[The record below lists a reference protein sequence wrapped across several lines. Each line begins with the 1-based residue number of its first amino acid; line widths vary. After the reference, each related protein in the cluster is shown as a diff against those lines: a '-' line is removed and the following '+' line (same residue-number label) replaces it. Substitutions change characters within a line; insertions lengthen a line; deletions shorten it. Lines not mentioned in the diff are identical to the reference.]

1 MARPSTPPRPSRR
14 WLLWLLFLCAGSAAL
29 FAVAALVLETRGRP
43 PRLLGPYLERRASG
57 HNPIIVAIGERL
69 DGLFTWLDRGS
80 SPVGMPVIPWVAA
93 PAAPPPAKGATTVL
107 VGSADELAAAI
118 RQAQPGDVITLLP
131 GSYRFVGPS
140 IPVNRP
146 GREGAPITVRAEVPG
161 TARLEFNIV
170 EGFHVTAPWWVFENL
185 HIQGVCTNHSD
196 CEHAF
201 HVVGKGS
208 HFVARNNTLLN
219 FNAHFKINGE
229 GAQPDNGLIVGNVLR
244 NTAVRATT
252 NPVTPIDLVGAS
264 NWTVR
269 GNLIADFVKGQG
281 DGISYG
287 AFAKGAGSNNHFVAN
302 TVVCEHLLR
311 DTWGQRVG
319 LSLGGG
325 GTAPGACRDGRCVVE
340 QEGSLIESNL
350 VAACSDAGIYLNRAA
365 QSRLRHNTLLDT
377 GGVLLRFAETSAD
390 LDGNLVDGAVQ
401 VADGAILR
409 KGDNRVSSMT
419 RLYLGSHPVRALFHD
434 ALAFDLGWAGE
445 PPRRAEPAAQ
455 VADLC
460 GGVRQTAPT
469 YGAFEDIRGCLKH

>member
-1 MARPSTPPRPSRR
+1 MASPPKPPRSSRR
-14 WLLWLLFLCAGSAAL
+14 WPLWLLFFCAAFAAL

-57 HNPIIVAIGERL
+57 HNPLIVAIGERL

-80 SPVGMPVIPWVAA
+80 PPAGTPVIPWAAA
-93 PAAPPPAKGATTVL
+93 PAAPPPVGGATTVL
-107 VGSADELAAAI
+107 VGSAAELTDAI

-131 GSYRFVGPS
+131 GIYRFAGPS
-140 IPVNRP
+140 IPVSRP
-146 GREGAPITVRAEVPG
+146 GREGAPITVRAELPG
-161 TARLEFNIV
+161 TARLEFDIL
-170 EGFHVTAPWWVFENL
+170 EGFHVTAPWWIFENL

-208 HFVARNNTLLN
+208 HFVARNNTVLN

-244 NTAVRATT
+244 NTAVRATP

-269 GNLIADFVKGQG
+269 GNLIADFIKGQG

-287 AFAKGAGSNNHFVAN
+287 AFAKGAGGNNRFVAN

-311 DTWGQRVG
+311 DAWGQRVG

-325 GTAPGACRDGRCVVE
+325 GTALGACRDGRCVVE

-377 GGVLLRFAETSAD
+377 GGILLRFVETSAD

-409 KGDNRVSSMT
+409 NGDNRVSSMT
-419 RLYLGSHPVRALFHD
+419 RLYLGSHPVRALFRD
-434 ALAFDLGWAGE
+434 ASAFDLGWAGE
-445 PPRRAEPAAQ
+445 PPQRAEPAAQ

-460 GGVRQTAPT
+460 GGVCQTAQT
-469 YGAFEDIRGCLKH
+469 YGAFEDFRACVKH

>member
-1 MARPSTPPRPSRR
+1 M
-14 WLLWLLFLCAGSAAL
+14 
-29 FAVAALVLETRGRP
+29 AALVLETRGRP

-57 HNPIIVAIGERL
+57 HNPLVVAIGERL
-69 DGLFTWLDRGS
+69 DALFTWLDRGA
-80 SPVGMPVIPWVAA
+80 PPAGTPVIPWVAA
-93 PAAPPPAKGATTVL
+93 PPAPQPARGTTTVL
-107 VGSADELAAAI
+107 VGASAELTDAI

-131 GSYRFVGPS
+131 GTYRFSGPS
-140 IPVNRP
+140 IPVNRS
-146 GREGAPITVRAEVPG
+146 GREGAPITVRAEAPG
-161 TARLEFNIV
+161 TARLEFDIV

-185 HIQGVCTNHSD
+185 HIQGVCANHSD

-244 NTAVRATT
+244 NTTVRATP

-269 GNLIADFVKGQG
+269 GNLIADFIKGQG
-281 DGISYG
+281 DGVSYG
-287 AFAKGAGSNNHFVAN
+287 AFAKGAGGNNRFVAN

-311 DTWGQRVG
+311 STLGQRVG

-325 GTAPGACRDGRCVVE
+325 GTSLEACRDGRCVVE

-350 VAACSDAGIYLNRAA
+350 VADCSDAGIYLNRAA
-365 QSRLRHNTLLDT
+365 QSQLRHNTLIDT
-377 GGVLLRFAETSAD
+377 GGILLRFVETSAD

-409 KGDNRVSSMT
+409 KGDNRMTSMT
-419 RLYLGSHPVRALFHD
+419 RLYLGSHPVRALFRD
-434 ALAFDLGWAGE
+434 ASAFDLGWAGE
-445 PPRRAEPAAQ
+445 PPQRAEPAAQ

-460 GGVRQTAPT
+460 GGVRQAAQT
-469 YGAFEDIRGCLKH
+469 YGAFEDFRGCVKR

>member
-1 MARPSTPPRPSRR
+1 MASKPKPARPSRR
-14 WLLWLLFLCAGSAAL
+14 WPLWLLFFCAAFAAL

-57 HNPIIVAIGERL
+57 HNPLIVSIGERL
-69 DGLFTWLDRGS
+69 DALLTWLDRGA
-80 SPVGMPVIPWVAA
+80 SPVGTPVIPWGA
-93 PAAPPPAKGATTVL
+93 PLTALPPAGGSTTVL
-107 VGSADELAAAI
+107 VGSAVELTDAI
-118 RQAQPGDVITLLP
+118 RRAQPGDVITLLP
-131 GSYRFVGPS
+131 GTYRFAGPS

-146 GREGAPITVRAEVPG
+146 GRESSPITVRAETPG
-161 TARLEFNIV
+161 AARLEFNIL

-185 HIQGVCTNHSD
+185 HIQGVCTDHSD

-208 HFVARNNTLLN
+208 HFVARNNTILN

-229 GAQPDNGLIVGNVLR
+229 GAQPDNGLIIGNVLR
-244 NTAVRATT
+244 NTAVRATS

-287 AFAKGAGSNNHFVAN
+287 AFAKGAGGNNRFVAN

-311 DTWGQRVG
+311 DARGQRVG

-325 GTAPGACRDGRCVVE
+325 GTSPGACRDGRCVVE

-350 VAACSDAGIYLNRAA
+350 IADCSDAGIYLNRAA

-377 GGVLLRFAETSAD
+377 GGILLRFLETSAD

-419 RLYLGSHPVRALFHD
+419 RLYLGSHPVRALFRD
-434 ALAFDLGWAGE
+434 VSAFDLGWAGE
-445 PPRRAEPAAQ
+445 PPQRAEPAAQ

-460 GGVRQTAPT
+460 GGVRQTAQT
-469 YGAFEDIRGCLKH
+469 YGAFEDFRSCVKR